1 MPGRVRPWVS
11 AVAKGL
17 LAPAPSCATSP
28 GPAAIRV
35 TTWVEDADVSRTN
48 PRVLPPRLREAVG
61 LFRQASRI
69 TRRTLVAPTS
79 DWPSLA
85 DSTAVP
91 VSATLLV
98 ETASF
103 GSR

>member
-1 MPGRVRPWVS
+1 MPGRVMPVVR

-17 LAPAPSCATSP
+17 LAPLPSWATSP

-35 TTWVEDADVSRTN
+35 TTCTELALVSRTR
-48 PRVLPPRLREAVG
+48 PRVLPPRLREATG
-61 LFRQASRI
+61 LLRQASRI
-69 TRRTLVAPTS
+69 TRRTYFAPVS
-79 DWPSLA
+79 DWPRRA

-91 VSATLLV
+91 VSAVLLDD
-98 ETASF
+98 TASL

>member
-1 MPGRVRPWVS
+1 MPGRVMPWVR

-17 LAPAPSCATSP
+17 LAALPSWATSP

-35 TTWVEDADVSRTN
+35 TTCTDDALVSRTS
-48 PRVLPPRLREAVG
+48 PRVLPPRLRDATG

-69 TRRTLVAPTS
+69 TRRTCFAPTREA
-79 DWPSLA
+79 PSRA

-91 VSATLLV
+91 VSAVLLDD
-98 ETASF
+98 T
-103 GSR
+103 